1 MTSLF
6 ADCLFRFFR
15 PQRGAFSH
23 RNLKGTKFFKGMVM
37 NLTSLITDNI
47 SELLVKIIEFTQ
59 TRQKILL
66 RNIKNLHSPNFVPED
81 LAVDE
86 FGCLM
91 NNAINEH
98 ICSRRLLFCDTGNI
112 KFGTEGG
119 FEVQPATDEY
129 AQKLLDENRDKYLE
143 MQINK
148 LLENSLNQR
157 VAAEL
162 LRQKREMISVFE

>member
-1 MTSLF
+1 
-6 ADCLFRFFR
+6 
-15 PQRGAFSH
+15 
-23 RNLKGTKFFKGMVM
+23 MVM

-81 LAVDE
+81 LAVEE
-86 FGCLM
+86 FCCLM
-91 NNAINEH
+91 NDAINEH
-98 ICSRRLLFCDTGNI
+98 IRSRRLLFCDTINI

-119 FEVQPATDEY
+119 LEIRPTTDEH
-129 AQKLLDENRDKYLE
+129 AKKLLEENRDQYLQ

-148 LLENSLNQR
+148 LLENTLNQR

-162 LRQKREMISVFE
+162 LKQKKEMISVFE